1 MPDNNSSST
10 QLYAQALRE
19 ALDSVVAPDVRDEV
33 IETALNFAELESP
46 PADQAA
52 FFSFVSGPVRI
63 TLEQIV
69 GRRTALLA
77 IEELHRLLGVHDDFA
92 DGSSEIRRI
101 SELSMP
107 AGRSGSSGPI
117 KRDVK
122 GARVSRPDQDAPRRT
137 LPVPDGLPPSV
148 FIATTDVHMAKA
160 LASQLQGIASVQAID
175 DLLTLMEEIR
185 SADQRALIVIIDGR
199 MPTISVATIA
209 TLGPELPEHAH
220 VLLWRADDTTKQQAQ
235 AVSEKSRDWL
245 RIPEQ
250 HSLDEIAA
258 LCQSLLSDT

>member
-1 MPDNNSSST
+1 M
-10 QLYAQALRE
+10 
-19 ALDSVVAPDVRDEV
+19 VAPDVRDEV
-33 IETALNFAELESP
+33 IDTALNFAELKSP
-46 PADQAA
+46 PAEQATFFA
-52 FFSFVSGPVRI
+52 FVAGPVRT

-77 IEELHRLLGVHDDFA
+77 IEELHRLLGVSDDFA

-101 SELSMP
+101 SELSVP
-107 AGRSGSSGPI
+107 AGRSGSSGPV
-117 KRDVK
+117 KRDGKVGRSQSQQGK
-122 GARVSRPDQDAPRRT
+122 DAPRRT
-137 LPVPDGLPPSV
+137 LPVPEGLPPSI
-148 FIATTDVHMAKA
+148 FIATADMETSKQ
-160 LASQLQGIASVQAID
+160 LASRLQGIASVQAID

-185 SADQRALIVIIDGR
+185 SADERPLIVIIDGR

-209 TLGPELPEHAH
+209 TLGPELPEQAH

-245 RIPEQ
+245 RIPDQ

-258 LCQSLLSDT
+258 LCASLLSDT